1 MSRTRKDVSFSH
13 NDPHEVELLN
23 HALRQGVFSRYIKRL
38 IDRDMQGAPVKRQS
52 EPMSVN
58 NRNIGSVI

>member
-13 NDPHEVELLN
+13 NDPHEVALLN

-38 IDRDMQGAPVKRQS
+38 IDRDMQGVPVKRQS

-58 NRNIGSVI
+58 SQNIRSVI